1 MLDSRRALGAER
13 IHDKCCY
20 PLRVLRLPNGLG
32 RTKGVFSGAIRKRI
46 ISLKGTLEQS
56 SELLRVL
63 KQPWICSSIRT
74 VSDEPNVRS
83 SPCGAEL
90 PP

>member
-1 MLDSRRALGAER
+1 
-13 IHDKCCY
+13 
-20 PLRVLRLPNGLG
+20 
-32 RTKGVFSGAIRKRI
+32 AIRKRI
-46 ISLKGTLEQS
+46 ISLTGTLEQS

-63 KQPWICSSIRT
+63 KQLWICSSIRAA
-74 VSDEPNVRS
+74 SAEPNVRS